1 MVLGQVERCLFVLS
15 GQSVE
20 AVLEDG
26 GDGAVGD
33 APDAERPVA
42 GSLETLRR
50 VALAETHDAK
60 TSAVAVLGVRSILKD
75 LTHHSRRMGSALL
88 GPADDTRRRPFEM
101 LGVGLGPV
109 RRIGR
114 ELRAIPGDS
123 GRPTSAALNGTL
135 NSFERGSG
143 GGLNM
148 SASTDWACSDS

>member
-60 TSAVAVLGVRSILKD
+60 TSAVAVLGVRSILKGPD
-75 LTHHSRRMGSALL
+75 APQPPYGVRSSR
-88 GPADDTRRRPFEM
+88 P
-101 LGVGLGPV
+101 
-109 RRIGR
+109 
-114 ELRAIPGDS
+114 S
-123 GRPTSAALNGTL
+123 G
-135 NSFERGSG
+135 
-143 GGLNM
+143 
-148 SASTDWACSDS
+148 